1 MQRLHWTL
9 IFIFWVQFVI
19 LKKINAVVD
28 IIIVGIYIKMMIL

>member
-19 LKKINAVVD
+19 LKKRKQNKNAFTF
-28 IIIVGIYIKMMIL
+28 GG